1 MRSPLTPF
9 ATAGIYNLG
18 MNSVEGSGFFAPGSV
33 IWDLH
38 STNNLDA
45 IRETIHRSSVFSS
58 IVGLNV
64 DAFADA
70 VVQREL
76 EQSTGFGH
84 GIAIAHGRTQQVTT
98 SEIALGVSRHGIE
111 FYAFDGMP
119 VHLLFIVASHPDQQI
134 DYLRIL
140 SSLATMAR
148 NELFRRELLSCICQE
163 EAQQKVFHA
172 FSGVLHRNHL
182 AHTF

>member
-1 MRSPLTPF
+1 MTPSV
-9 ATAGIYNLG
+9 TTGIYIEG

-45 IRETIHRSSVFSS
+45 IRETVFRTNVFRA
-58 IVGLNV
+58 IPGL
-64 DAFADA
+64 DIDRFAEK
-70 VVQREL
+70 VVEREL

-84 GIAIAHGRTQQVTT
+84 GIAIAHGRTSQVPT
-98 SEIALGVSRHGIE
+98 SEIALGVSRRGIE
-111 FYAFDGMP
+111 FHAFDGMP
-119 VHLLFIVASHPDQQI
+119 VHLLFVVASHPERQI

-148 NELFRRELLSCICQE
+148 NELFRRELLSCLCQE
-163 EAQQKVFHA
+163 EAQQKVFSA
-172 FSGVLHRNHL
+172 FSGVLRRGM
-182 AHTF
+182 AYQGYRAS